1 MTRRSLGV
9 VLGALVCALVFPAT
23 TYAQAAKGEHAFKGV
38 VQKVDEKAK
47 SMTVDGENVPGWMM
61 AMAMVYSA
69 RQGRGPEDREGR
81 RPDHGDGEGRRL
93 QDAVQRQGGPEGAE
107 EVISDGLP
115 AA

>member
-61 AMAMVYSA
+61 AMAMVYS
-69 RQGRGPEDREGR
+69 
-81 RPDHGDGEGRRL
+81 PDK
-93 QDAVQRQGGPEGAE
+93 E
-107 EVISDGLP
+107 EVLKTVKVGDQITATVKDGDFKTLYNVKVVP
-115 AA
+115 KEPKK